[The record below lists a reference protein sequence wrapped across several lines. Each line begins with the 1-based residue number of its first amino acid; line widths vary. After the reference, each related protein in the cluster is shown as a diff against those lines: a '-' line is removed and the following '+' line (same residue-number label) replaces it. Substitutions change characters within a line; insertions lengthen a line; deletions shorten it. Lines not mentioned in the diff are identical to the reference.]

1 MGRRAFM
8 CSPERLCIVGRN
20 GNKRSRAPRMS
31 DTPSSIRPSEPSRLR
46 KRGLLARLRNY
57 FLAGV
62 LVTAPVGITAWLI
75 YSFVDYV
82 DTNVIP
88 LIPEAYNP
96 ERYLEHSVPG
106 LGVIILLLVITLI
119 GFFVTNFLGRW
130 FIRLGERILA
140 HVPVVRTI
148 YGLLKQVFDA
158 VLAQSSTAF
167 HEVVLIEYPRK
178 GTWTLGFITS
188 KPKPEIREQLGDDTV
203 FVFVPTSPNP
213 TSGFLLVVHEADL
226 IRLKMPVEEGI
237 KLVISGGIVSG
248 ADDAMKKSA
257 RKTDLV
263 HPVDGGLP
271 PERLG

>member
-1 MGRRAFM
+1 MNGTSNSNRPNQPPGPRR
-8 CSPERLCIVGRN
+8 
-20 GNKRSRAPRMS
+20 
-31 DTPSSIRPSEPSRLR
+31 
-46 KRGLLARLRNY
+46 RGLLGRLRNY

-62 LVTAPVGITAWLI
+62 LVTAPLGITAWLI

-82 DTNVIP
+82 DTSVIP

-106 LGVIILLLVITLI
+106 LGVLILLIVITLI

-188 KPKPEIREQLGDDTV
+188 KPRPEIRERLGEDTL

-213 TSGFLLVVHEADL
+213 TSGFLLVVREAEL
-226 IRLKMPVEEGI
+226 VRLKMPVEEGI
-237 KLVISGGIVSG
+237 KLVISGGIVSSPDEAPKKHANRKHG
-248 ADDAMKKSA
+248 APQ
-257 RKTDLV
+257 
-263 HPVDGGLP
+263 PVDGGLP

>member
-1 MGRRAFM
+1 MIGTPTAT
-8 CSPERLCIVGRN
+8 PPG
-20 GNKRSRAPRMS
+20 APL
-31 DTPSSIRPSEPSRLR
+31 PPR
-46 KRGLLARLRNY
+46 KRGLLTRVRNY

-82 DTNVIP
+82 DTSVIP
-88 LIPEAYNP
+88 LIPEAYTP
-96 ERYLEHSVPG
+96 ERYLSHSVPG
-106 LGVIILLLVITLI
+106 LGVLILLIVITLI

-130 FIRLGERILA
+130 FVRLGERFLA

-188 KPKPEIREQLGDDTV
+188 KPKPEIREHLGEDTV

-213 TSGFLLVVHEADL
+213 TSGFLLVVHEAEL
-226 IRLKMPVEEGI
+226 IRLKMHVEEGI
-237 KLVISGGIVSG
+237 KLVISGGIVSS
-248 ADDAMKKSA
+248 ADEVAKK
-257 RKTDLV
+257 
-263 HPVDGGLP
+263 HPKKPHGEPHPTEGGLP
-271 PERLG
+271 PQRLG

>member
-1 MGRRAFM
+1 MNGIPTQNKPTASSRPLRRG
-8 CSPERLCIVGRN
+8 PI
-20 GNKRSRAPRMS
+20 
-31 DTPSSIRPSEPSRLR
+31 
-46 KRGLLARLRNY
+46 ARLRNY
-57 FLAGV
+57 VLAGV

-82 DTNVIP
+82 DTSVIP
-88 LIPEAYNP
+88 LIPETYNP

-106 LGVIILLLVITLI
+106 LGVLILLLVITLI
-119 GFFVTNFLGRW
+119 GFVVTNFLGRW

-167 HEVVLIEYPRK
+167 HEVVLIEYPRR

-188 KPKPEIREQLGDDTV
+188 KPKPEIREHLGEDTI

-213 TSGFLLVVHEADL
+213 TSGFLLVVREAEL
-226 IRLKMPVEEGI
+226 IRLRMPVEEGI
-237 KLVISGGIVSG
+237 KLVISGGIVSS
-248 ADDAMKKSA
+248 ADETGKRSTK
-257 RKTDLV
+257 RHTTP
-263 HPVDGGLP
+263 HPAEGGLP